1 MKKQFWIILIILC
14 IIVAIIGLTIYNG
27 IRLENL
33 TEDYNKTYESYYE
46 QEILGTTLISIINK
60 TIDQNE
66 KNAIPKEQN
75 SIYYID
81 NGENSM
87 QIQVKF
93 LESDNIIKMEDIEQQ
108 ETENFIKYFAT
119 STFKC
124 TKIEYHPKTN
134 MVKSLYFEQIAL

>member
-14 IIVAIIGLTIYNG
+14 IIVAIVGLTIYNG
-27 IRLENL
+27 IRLKNL

-81 NGENSM
+81 NGENSI

-108 ETENFIKYFAT
+108 ETENFVKYFAT

-124 TKIEYHPKTN
+124 TNIEYHPKTN

>member
-14 IIVAIIGLTIYNG
+14 IIVAIVGLTIYNG
-27 IRLENL
+27 IRLKNL
-33 TEDYNKTYESYYE
+33 TEDYNKTYESYNE
-46 QEILGTTLISIINK
+46 KEILGTTLISIINK

-66 KNAIPKEQN
+66 KNAIPKQED

-81 NGENSM
+81 NGENSI

-93 LESDNIIKMEDIEQQ
+93 LESDNIIRMEDIAKQ

-119 STFKC
+119 ATFKC
-124 TKIEYHPKTN
+124 TSIEYHEKTN
-134 MVKSLYFEQIAL
+134 MIKSLYFEQIAL

>member
-27 IRLENL
+27 IRLKNL

-134 MVKSLYFEQIAL
+134 MVKSL

>member
-27 IRLENL
+27 IRLKNL

-124 TKIEYHPKTN
+124 TKIEYHSKTN

>member
-14 IIVAIIGLTIYNG
+14 IIVAIVALTIYNG
-27 IRLENL
+27 VRLKSL
-33 TEDYNKTYESYYE
+33 AEDYNKAYESYYE

-66 KNAIPKEQN
+66 KNAVPKEQN

-81 NGENSM
+81 NEENSI

-134 MVKSLYFEQIAL
+134 KVKSLYFEQIAL

>member
-27 IRLENL
+27 IRLKNL

-108 ETENFIKYFAT
+108 ETENFIKLYGT
-119 STFKC
+119 SNFHC
-124 TKIEYHPKTN
+124 TNIDYHEKTGN
-134 MVKSLYFEQIAL
+134 VKSLTFEQQIY